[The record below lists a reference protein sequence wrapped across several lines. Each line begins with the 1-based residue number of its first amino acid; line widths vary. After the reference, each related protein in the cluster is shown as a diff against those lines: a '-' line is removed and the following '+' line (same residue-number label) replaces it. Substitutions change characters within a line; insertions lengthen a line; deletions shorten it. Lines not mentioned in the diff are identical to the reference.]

1 MHGCTHT
8 HPSLLPALIILEQSA
23 FMHSLIIV
31 FVHSE
36 GNQTSAR
43 PKVSVEM
50 AKRFVDISLLAVRL
64 IFCFSRGQ
72 FQKGLKFNLIHSI
85 F

>member
-1 MHGCTHT
+1 MHGCIPT
-8 HPSLLPALIILEQSA
+8 HPSLFPTLITREQSA

-36 GNQTSAR
+36 GNQNSAR

-50 AKRFVDISLLAVRL
+50 AKMFVGISLLAVKTHFL
-64 IFCFSRGQ
+64 FLRGIVSEGA
-72 FQKGLKFNLIHSI
+72 KV
-85 F
+85 